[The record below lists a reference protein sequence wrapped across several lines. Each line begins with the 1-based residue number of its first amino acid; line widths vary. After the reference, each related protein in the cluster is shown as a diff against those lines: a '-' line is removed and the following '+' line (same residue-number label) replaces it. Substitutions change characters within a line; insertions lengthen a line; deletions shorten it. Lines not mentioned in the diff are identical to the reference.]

1 VTPYQVFLLVVL
13 LTWPFVIMGL
23 LFLMSR
29 LETYV
34 QRLDAGTPEEA
45 GLEPVAGS
53 APEKEVTIVFGGR
66 VVDGPQNGAH
76 AGSPDE
82 AEPERSNDAIAGRH
96 A

>member
-29 LETYV
+29 LESYV

-53 APEKEVTIVFGGR
+53 PPEKEVTIVFGGR
-66 VVDGPQNGAH
+66 VVTGPEDGAPA
-76 AGSPDE
+76 E
-82 AEPERSNDAIAGRH
+82 ADDVVAGRPG
-96 A
+96 